1 MIPQDIENR
10 IVKESLVRKFAQIT
24 LFILGILV
32 LIHAGCGKNAEE
44 EKSYDILTKTA
55 DKMTIVY
62 LEHTGP
68 YDRMGDVFA
77 RIGEYAAAKELTGD
91 VVGIYFDDP
100 TVVPGEKQR
109 SQIGILVTEGIMPDS
124 DLHILEIP
132 EQKVVYA
139 ILRGPYGGI
148 ANEYPYIVQWAKK
161 KGYSISGPLME
172 IYWEAGPDIPPEELV
187 TEVRIPIKEK

>member
-1 MIPQDIENR
+1 MLQYGTNCIW
-10 IVKESLVRKFAQIT
+10 KESLVRKFVKIT
-24 LFILGILV
+24 LFLLGILV
-32 LIHAGCGKNAEE
+32 LMYSGCGKKAEE
-44 EKSYDILTKTA
+44 EKTYDFLTKTA
-55 DKMTIVY
+55 DKMTIIY

-100 TVVPGEKQR
+100 AVVPGEKQR
-109 SQIGILVTEGIMPDS
+109 SRIGLAVPESTIADS
-124 DLHILEIP
+124 GLHVQAIP

-148 ANEYPYIVQWAKK
+148 ANEYPYIVQWAEK
-161 KGYSISGPLME
+161 KGYKIDGPLME
-172 IYWEAGPDIPPEELV
+172 IYLEVGPDIPPEELV
-187 TEVRIPIKEK
+187 TEVRIPIKE

>member
-1 MIPQDIENR
+1 MMPQDGEKGTG
-10 IVKESLVRKFAQIT
+10 KESLVRKIVQIA

-32 LIHAGCGKNAEE
+32 LIHSGCEKNAEE

-55 DKMTIVY
+55 DKMTLVY

-91 VVGIYFDDP
+91 VIGIYFDDP
-100 TVVPGEKQR
+100 AVVPGEKQR
-109 SQIGILVTEGIMPDS
+109 SQIGIVVPEGIMPDS
-124 DLHILEIP
+124 GLSLQEIP
-132 EQKVVYA
+132 EQMVVYA
-139 ILRGPYGGI
+139 ILKGPYGEI
-148 ANEYPYIVQWAKK
+148 ANEYPHIMQWAEK

-172 IYWEAGPDIPPEELV
+172 IYLEVGPDIPPQELV
-187 TEVRIPIKEK
+187 TEVRIPIKEQ

>member
-1 MIPQDIENR
+1 MRR
-10 IVKESLVRKFAQIT
+10 IAQIG
-24 LFILGILV
+24 LLILGILG
-32 LIHAGCGKNAEE
+32 LIYSGCCKNAEE
-44 EKSYDILTKTA
+44 EKSYDFRTKTA

-68 YDRMGDVFA
+68 YDRMSDVFA

-91 VVGIYFDDP
+91 MVGIYFDDP

-109 SQIGILVTEGIMPDS
+109 SQIGIAVPESTIADSGI
-124 DLHILEIP
+124 HVLEIP

-139 ILRGPYGGI
+139 ILRGPYGEI
-148 ANEYPYIVQWAKK
+148 ANEYPYIMQWAKK

-187 TEVRIPIKEK
+187 TEVRIPIKE